1 MGSSANPPAPIRL
14 LRELAQ
20 VRRILGSRGALR
32 YLACVGRRLPSVLA
46 RRSLGPADGLMPL
59 PLTLRSRRGPLRVNS
74 GDFGVV
80 REIFG
85 SLCYDYADWIER
97 SRRFLDLGANEGLF
111 SLYAL
116 AADPANRVT
125 AMEAQPSLCERL
137 HANLHS
143 NGWEQRAR
151 VICGLAGGS
160 NRQLEA
166 LAETASG
173 VVNMDALLEELGGID
188 FLKVDIE
195 GSEFALFEDCG
206 TWIDR
211 VHYIAMEVH
220 HDCGDSQA
228 LQRRLREQGLVVRHE
243 GNHRELGY
251 LFVENP
257 DFRA

>member
-14 LRELAQ
+14 LKELAQ
-20 VRRILGSRGALR
+20 VRGILGNRGALR
-32 YLACVGRRLPSVLA
+32 YLGCVGRRLPSVLA
-46 RRSLGPADGLMPL
+46 RRSLGPADALMPL
-59 PLTLRSRRGPLRVNS
+59 PLTLRSRRGPVRINS

-85 SLCYDYADWIER
+85 SRCYDYADWIDR

-125 AMEAQPSLCERL
+125 AVEAQPSLCERQR
-137 HANLHS
+137 ANLRS
-143 NGWEQRAR
+143 NGWEARAR

-166 LAETASG
+166 LAETAPG
-173 VVNMDALLEELGGID
+173 VVNMEALLAELGGVD
-188 FLKVDIE
+188 VLKVDIE
-195 GSEFALFEDCG
+195 GSEFALFEDCQA
-206 TWIDR
+206 WIDR

-243 GNHRELGY
+243 GNHRDLGY
-251 LFVENP
+251 LFLENP
-257 DFRA
+257 GFNA

>member
-1 MGSSANPPAPIRL
+1 MGSSTNPPAPIRL

-20 VRRILGSRGALR
+20 VRGILGNRGALR
-32 YLACVGRRLPSVLA
+32 YLGCMGRRLPSVLA
-46 RRSLGPADGLMPL
+46 RRSLGPADGLMSP
-59 PLTLRSRRGPLRVNS
+59 PFTLRSRGPVRINS

-85 SLCYDYADWIER
+85 SRCYDYADWIER
-97 SRRFLDLGANEGLF
+97 SRRFLDLGGNEGLF

-125 AMEAQPSLCERL
+125 AVEAQPSLCERQR
-137 HANLHS
+137 ANLRS

-151 VICGLAGGS
+151 VICGMSGGS
-160 NRQLEA
+160 NRQLDA
-166 LAETASG
+166 LAETAPG
-173 VVNMDALLEELGGID
+173 VVNMDALLAELGAVD

-195 GSEFALFEDCG
+195 GSEFALFEQCG

-243 GNHRELGY
+243 GNHRDLGY

-257 DFRA
+257 AFRA

>member
-1 MGSSANPPAPIRL
+1 MGTSANPPAPIRL
-14 LRELAQ
+14 LKELAQ
-20 VRRILGSRGALR
+20 VRGILGNRGALR
-32 YLACVGRRLPSVLA
+32 YLGCVGRRLPSVLA
-46 RRSLGPADGLMPL
+46 RRSLGPADALMPL
-59 PLTLRSRRGPLRVNS
+59 PLTLRSRRGPVRINS

-85 SLCYDYADWIER
+85 SRCYDYADWIER

-125 AMEAQPSLCERL
+125 AVEAQPSLCERIG
-137 HANLHS
+137 ANLRS

-166 LAETASG
+166 LAETAPG
-173 VVNMDALLEELGGID
+173 VVNMDALLAQLGGVD
-188 FLKVDIE
+188 VLKVDIE
-195 GSEFALFEDCG
+195 GSEFALFEHCG

-243 GNHRELGY
+243 GNHRDLGY

-257 DFRA
+257 AFRA

>member
-1 MGSSANPPAPIRL
+1 MGSSAQSSAPIRL
-14 LRELAQ
+14 IRELAQ
-20 VRRILGSRGALR
+20 VRRMLGTRGAMR
-32 YLACVGRRLPSVLA
+32 YLSCVGRRLPSVLA
-46 RRSLGPADGLMPL
+46 HRSLGPADELMPL
-59 PLTLRSRRGPLRVNS
+59 PLTLHSRRGPVRINS

-85 SLCYDYADWIER
+85 SRCYDYADWIDR
-97 SRRFLDLGANEGLF
+97 SRRFLDLGSNEGLF

-125 AMEAQPSLCERL
+125 AVEAQPRLCERL
-137 HANLHS
+137 HANLCS

-160 NRQLEA
+160 NRQLKT
-166 LAETASG
+166 LAATAPG
-173 VVNMDALLEELGGID
+173 VVNMEALLAELGGVD

-195 GSEFALFEDCG
+195 GSEFALFDNCSP
-206 TWIDR
+206 WIAR
-211 VHYIAMEVH
+211 VRYIAMEVH

-243 GNHRELGY
+243 GNHRDLGY
-251 LFVENP
+251 LFLENP
-257 DFRA
+257 GFNA

>member
-1 MGSSANPPAPIRL
+1 MGSPAQSPAPIRL

-20 VRRILGSRGALR
+20 VRRILGNRGALR
-32 YLACVGRRLPSVLA
+32 YLGCVGRRLPSVLA

-59 PLTLRSRRGPLRVNS
+59 PLTLRSRRGPVRVNS
-74 GDFGVV
+74 GDFGVM

-85 SLCYDYADWIER
+85 SRCYDYADWIDR
-97 SRRFLDLGANEGLF
+97 SRRFLDLGANEGMF

-125 AMEAQPSLCERL
+125 AVEAQPRLCERVGT
-137 HANLHS
+137 NLRS

-160 NRQLEA
+160 NRQLED
-166 LAETASG
+166 LAETAPG
-173 VVNMDALLEELGGID
+173 VLNMDALLAELGGVD

-228 LQRRLREQGLVVRHE
+228 LQRRLRERGLVVRHE
-243 GNHRELGY
+243 GNHRDLGY
-251 LFVENP
+251 LFLENSTWLG
-257 DFRA
+257 